1 MRTAWLGFGSA
12 VAVALIALGAQRS
25 GDPGPADA
33 RTSGRAGLQVA
44 RAEPGA
50 VPPGQ
55 FEGNTPEATV
65 VREIDGAFV
74 KAYNARD
81 AKAIAAQFAEDG
93 RIVGPDGSIT
103 QGRAAIERR
112 YREAFESDPDAKI
125 EVTSQS
131 VRLLAPD
138 VALEEG
144 RSAIRS
150 GDATTKSGRYHALY
164 VRRDGRWL
172 QSSLYDFPDEPANLT
187 PADRLKDLEWLLGDW
202 IDEGD
207 EGIVQTSCHWDP
219 ARAFLIRDFELKLA
233 GRAALSGTQR
243 IGWDPSTEQFR
254 SWVFDSEG
262 GFSEGRWTRDGER
275 WVIKNKGVVPDGRVV
290 TTTNFILREGKD
302 RIHWSTTDRTLGGQA
317 IEDDAEVI
325 LVRKPPKAQ

>member
-12 VAVALIALGAQRS
+12 TAVALIALGAQRS
-25 GDPGPADA
+25 GDPGSPDA
-33 RTSGRAGLQVA
+33 RTPGRTGLQVA

-50 VPPGQ
+50 VLPRQ
-55 FEGNTPEATV
+55 LEGSTPEATAIREV
-65 VREIDGAFV
+65 VGAFV
-74 KAYNARD
+74 KAYNAKD
-81 AKAIAAQFAEDG
+81 AGTIASQFAEDG

-103 QGRAAIERR
+103 EGRPAIERR

-125 EVTSQS
+125 EVTSES

-138 VALEEG
+138 VVLEEG
-144 RSAIRS
+144 RAAIRS
-150 GDATTKSGRYHALY
+150 GDTTTKAGRYHALY
-164 VRRDGRWL
+164 VRRNGRWL
-172 QSSLYDFPDEPANLT
+172 QSSIYDFSDEPAKLT

-202 IDEGD
+202 IDERD
-207 EGIVQTSCHWDP
+207 EAVVQTSCHWDST
-219 ARAFLIRDFELKLA
+219 RAYLIRDFELRLA

-275 WVIKNKGVVPDGRVV
+275 WVIKNDGVVPDGRVV
-290 TTTNFILREGKD
+290 TATNSILREGKD